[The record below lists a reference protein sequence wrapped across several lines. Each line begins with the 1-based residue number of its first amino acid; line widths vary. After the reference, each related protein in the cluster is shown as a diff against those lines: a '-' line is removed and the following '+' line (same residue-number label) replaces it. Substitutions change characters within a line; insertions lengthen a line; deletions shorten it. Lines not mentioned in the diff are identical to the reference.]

1 MNFIQNKDKD
11 VQPGGKAR
19 TVIGGWIFVYTSLP
33 HLFVLKV
40 MLISKEVSQV
50 ELNIWV
56 FTPPPICIQALPCF
70 QLLFLIIN

>member
-56 FTPPPICIQALPCF
+56 FTPPQFAFKLYPASNYCS
-70 QLLFLIIN
+70 